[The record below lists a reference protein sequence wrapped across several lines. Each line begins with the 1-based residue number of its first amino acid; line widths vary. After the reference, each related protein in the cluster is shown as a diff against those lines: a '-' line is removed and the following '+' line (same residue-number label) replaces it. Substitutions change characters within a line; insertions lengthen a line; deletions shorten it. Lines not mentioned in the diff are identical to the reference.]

1 MSLRV
6 DLGESCSIL
15 SVCNSGCASCP
26 PAAPAQRARE
36 KAGQRLTEVVADG
49 SGIRQRLGLAVY
61 LMALSAVSCV
71 MQKVISVSI
80 ASLGKNGENLSPC
93 ISCFKVEQCFWRGA
107 LGDIG
112 PKVKGTRDAPKPWAL
127 FHLHPAIKRKISKV
141 QAGSIC
147 RLKREGI
154 SSISLQIT
162 PCVRDDTLH
171 EVSMNRTSRSPH
183 NCYGMV
189 SHG

>member
-1 MSLRV
+1 M
-6 DLGESCSIL
+6 
-15 SVCNSGCASCP
+15 
-26 PAAPAQRARE
+26 
-36 KAGQRLTEVVADG
+36 
-49 SGIRQRLGLAVY
+49 Y

-107 LGDIG
+107 LGDIS
-112 PKVKGTRDAPKPWAL
+112 PKVKRTRDAPKPWAL

-183 NCYGMV
+183 NCDGMG
-189 SHG
+189 SHGQQTDGRQFGLLRGLHTQTTPQWSGVHYRGGVTMGARG